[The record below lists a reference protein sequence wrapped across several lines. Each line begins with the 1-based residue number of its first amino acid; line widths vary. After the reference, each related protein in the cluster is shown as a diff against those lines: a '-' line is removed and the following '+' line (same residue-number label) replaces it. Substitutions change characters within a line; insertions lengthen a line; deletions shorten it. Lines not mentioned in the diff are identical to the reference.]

1 MTFFPDILGQNF
13 SWVLFAWAFT
23 CIYEVVF
30 QKFEY
35 LSSWEWKKTN
45 KQEKNHEISLLILLY
60 QYLHVNKYN
69 IYLNVRHAIV
79 QLKFYSFDCLFIY
92 VFIYWFKRL
101 LSRYVRKEFLL
112 SLPLSTKT
120 FFTEI

>member
-69 IYLNVRHAIV
+69 IYLKRSSC
-79 QLKFYSFDCLFIY
+79 YSTTEILFIWLL
-92 VFIYWFKRL
+92 IYLRIH
-101 LSRYVRKEFLL
+101 LS
-112 SLPLSTKT
+112 
-120 FFTEI
+120 I